1 MFGHSIKH
9 ASVGIVAAFLALKV
23 IAAKTLFVS
32 GSIAGDQMVD
42 AVIGLL
48 LHELPM
54 TIFSLVGSWAEQVV
68 LFDLFRESC
77 FAGIST
83 EATEA
88 LGLVIG
94 YPLIVAGVT
103 FLKRPGQW
111 RYIGGYWLGAQ
122 VMTLVAITTGMEAG
136 SFFEATGSELLFPLS
151 DSTLS
156 GMLHAALLYAGGFI
170 SQFVEAL
177 FAIEMPGHTSYLIG
191 IGLAGAI
198 YGGLW
203 EWHVGHERARKHGDD
218 QHRSPSK
225 ASEQDIL

>member
-1 MFGHSIKH
+1 MFSHSIKH
-9 ASVGIVAAFLALKV
+9 ASVGIGAAFFALKV
-23 IAAKTLFVS
+23 IAAKPLLAS
-32 GSIAGDQMVD
+32 GSIASDQMVD

-48 LHELPM
+48 LHELPL
-54 TIFSLVGSWAEQVV
+54 TIFSLAGSWAEQVV
-68 LFDLFRESC
+68 LFDLLCESC
-77 FAGIST
+77 FTGVS
-83 EATEA
+83 TEA

-122 VMTLVAITTGMEAG
+122 VMALIAITAGVEAG
-136 SFFEATGSELLFPLS
+136 ALPDVTGPELLSTFS
-151 DSTLS
+151 DGTVSST
-156 GMLHAALLYAGGFI
+156 LHAALLYAGGFI

-177 FAIEMPGHTSYLIG
+177 FAIEMPGHASYLIG

-203 EWHVGHERARKHGDD
+203 EWHVGHERARRHADD
-218 QHRSPSK
+218 QHRSPNK
-225 ASEQDIL
+225 ASEQDTL